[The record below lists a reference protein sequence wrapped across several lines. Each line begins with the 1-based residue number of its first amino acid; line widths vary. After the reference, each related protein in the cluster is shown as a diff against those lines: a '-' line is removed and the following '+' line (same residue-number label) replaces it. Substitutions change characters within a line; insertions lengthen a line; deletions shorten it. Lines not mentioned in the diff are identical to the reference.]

1 MKIFEDTIK
10 LRDTYYDKTEFGTER
25 EYKHLPSIYTHKTR
39 STITKLFKMDQMLPN
54 DLISWIRQKLSK
66 HQSYLKVK
74 LAKRSVK
81 LNAEEMY
88 FLRLKIGFYR

>member
-1 MKIFEDTIK
+1 
-10 LRDTYYDKTEFGTER
+10 
-25 EYKHLPSIYTHKTR
+25 
-39 STITKLFKMDQMLPN
+39 MDQMLPN
-54 DLISWIRQKLSK
+54 DLISWITQKLSK

-88 FLRLKIGFYR
+88 FLRPKIGFYR